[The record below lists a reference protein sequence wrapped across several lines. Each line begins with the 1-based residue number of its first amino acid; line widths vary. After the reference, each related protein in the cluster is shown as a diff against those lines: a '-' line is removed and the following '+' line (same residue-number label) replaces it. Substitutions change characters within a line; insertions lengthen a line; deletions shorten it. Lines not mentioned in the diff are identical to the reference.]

1 MKKLYR
7 SSSNK
12 IIAGVCGGLG
22 EYFSVDPVLF
32 RIIFVVMS
40 LVQGMGLILYLILAI
55 IIPKQQE
62 EKKEEVKLVTCQK
75 TSPFFGAV
83 LVAVG
88 LFILFFQFNINW
100 TIVIGLT
107 MIAVGLYMLYEENR

>member
-40 LVQGMGLILYLILAI
+40 LVQGMGLIL
-55 IIPKQQE
+55 
-62 EKKEEVKLVTCQK
+62 KKRR
-75 TSPFFGAV
+75 S
-83 LVAVG
+83 
-88 LFILFFQFNINW
+88 
-100 TIVIGLT
+100 
-107 MIAVGLYMLYEENR
+107 